1 MYLIKFKSMTEK
13 EIAKTLG
20 LNLFSYKEKVKIIN
34 EREPHYQGF
43 GARPSILKPTEKL
56 WMTLLKYK
64 TNLTYLQIANL
75 FDVSEAT
82 CHRNIE
88 RITKILADYQEEKIV
103 LEKIKLEKSKNI
115 LIVDATEIKKKDL
128 K

>member
-1 MYLIKFKSMTEK
+1 MTE
-13 EIAKTLG
+13 EAIAKTLG
-20 LNLFSYKEKVKIIN
+20 LNLLSYREKVKVIN
-34 EREPHYQGF
+34 QREPHNEGF
-43 GARPSILKPTEKL
+43 GARPSILTPVEKL

-64 TNLTYLQIANL
+64 INLTYEQLGML

-88 RITKILADYQEEKIV
+88 RITKILSDYQEEKIV
-103 LEKIKLEKSKNI
+103 LEKIKLEKEASI
-115 LIVDATEIKKKDL
+115 LIVDATEVKKKDL